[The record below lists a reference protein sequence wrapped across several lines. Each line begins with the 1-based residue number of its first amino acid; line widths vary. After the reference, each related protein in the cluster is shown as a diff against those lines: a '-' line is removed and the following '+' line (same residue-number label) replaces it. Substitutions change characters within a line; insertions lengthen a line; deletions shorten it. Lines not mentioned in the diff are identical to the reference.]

1 MQTQITT
8 YNNWMK
14 MLSDEGNNNIRS
26 IKDAAITDGSILVSI
41 LRTFILTTTAIIIN
55 WTQAPSARKI
65 LLHIMLQS
73 PLSQKTIARAKELLC
88 EAIELIQTVLA
99 YL

>member
-41 LRTFILTTTAIIIN
+41 SSFA
-55 WTQAPSARKI
+55 S
-65 LLHIMLQS
+65 
-73 PLSQKTIARAKELLC
+73 
-88 EAIELIQTVLA
+88 
-99 YL
+99 

>member
-55 WTQAPSARKI
+55 WTSTSSKRTKDLATYNASKPSFTKNNSTGQRT
-65 LLHIMLQS
+65 IM
-73 PLSQKTIARAKELLC
+73 
-88 EAIELIQTVLA
+88 
-99 YL
+99 